1 MAETNDSHAATNER
15 DAALREHVLFLL
27 RGGGAHV
34 HFDEVVKDFPVET
47 INRKVEGVPYTPWQ
61 VLEHMRLAQWD
72 ILEFSRDAAHVSPP
86 WPEGYWADE
95 SFEADEN
102 AWRKTV
108 EAFRADLE
116 AVCALVEDPATDLYA
131 RIPHGEGQTI
141 LREALLVA
149 DHNAYHLGVLVVLKR
164 ALAAR

>member
-1 MAETNDSHAATNER
+1 MPDNDEK
-15 DAALREHVLFLL
+15 DASLREHLLFLL

-34 HFDEVVKDFPVET
+34 HFDEVIKDFPVEL

-72 ILEFSRDAAHVSPP
+72 ILEFSRDAAHVSPA

-95 SFEADEN
+95 SFEADAD

-108 EAFRADLE
+108 EAYRADLE
-116 AVCALVEDPATDLYA
+116 AMCALVENPASDLYA
-131 RIPHGEGQTI
+131 RIPHGEGQTV